1 MSQDVQCAST
11 RPPGGSRPHALAR
24 REQAGAPLTAPT
36 LPPLDN
42 SAAPPCPPLQA
53 PPVAAPTSPRARR
66 YPRRA
71 PPVAAAAAAAAA
83 AAGGGGA
90 PWEGRSKDIG
100 PSGWREGARKGWG
113 HWGASASLSRRRPR
127 RIPLDSDSFRLAAI
141 LGQISNNNCRFW
153 MLSGLTSFTTSLF
166 TPIGTKA

>member
-1 MSQDVQCAST
+1 MFNVH
-11 RPPGGSRPHALAR
+11 PPGPRGVPALTLSRAGSKPARPSLLPHCPHWTTLLR
-24 REQAGAPLTAPT
+24 RPAPHCRRRPWLRQPAPG
-36 LPPLDN
+36 P
-42 SAAPPCPPLQA
+42 AA
-53 PPVAAPTSPRARR
+53 TREGRR
-66 YPRRA
+66 PWLRLRLRRRRRR
-71 PPVAAAAAAAAA
+71 
-83 AAGGGGA
+83 GGGA
-90 PWEGRSKDIG
+90 PREGRSKDIG